1 MAEYGLYYLN
11 KVRNISDS
19 SSTYYNNSAS
29 VGGVYY
35 ITTSSTML
43 SKVTLSS
50 NEYKYIYASAGA
62 IVSIQNYF

>member
-11 KVRNISDS
+11 KVREISDS

-29 VGGVYY
+29 IGGVYY
-35 ITTSSTML
+35 ITASSTVL

-50 NEYKYIYASAGA
+50 NEYKYIYASSGA
-62 IVSIQNYF
+62 IV